1 MRVLKLANR
10 AFAVLKAYALSD
22 LVRSRGLFY
31 GLMGISLWILLFT
44 LPVTLFTDPGSE
56 PGFLSTQI
64 FTGIMVFLFYSA
76 ATWDWAA
83 EIRWMINDGRLE
95 YYIASGSGFLPH
107 YLGIMPISF
116 TWVFLSLGVTY
127 LLLSLVL
134 TPPVLVIRNW
144 VLFLYGF
151 TLLIMTLLGYAL
163 ILGGT
168 ILSAG
173 ASGAIIEFLGFI
185 LPVATGGLTPL
196 VRLPQQ
202 LRILAL
208 VTPFS
213 YPAELLRHSLL
224 GTPLVLSIGEVT
236 LYGGVYALV
245 FFTLSILYFKYQLR
259 KVLREGVRL
268 TAR

>member
-1 MRVLKLANR
+1 VLKLAR
-10 AFAVLKAYALSD
+10 RVLAVLKAYVLSD

-44 LPVTLFTDPGSE
+44 LPVTLFADPGSD
-56 PGFLSTQI
+56 PGFLSAQV

-116 TWVFLSLGVTY
+116 TWVSLSLGATY
-127 LLLSLVL
+127 FLLSLVL
-134 TPPVLVIRNW
+134 TPPVLVIRDW
-144 VLFLYGF
+144 ILFFYG
-151 TLLIMTLLGYAL
+151 LLLLVVTLLGYAL

-196 VRLPQQ
+196 ARLPRQ
-202 LRILAL
+202 LRIFAL
-208 VTPFS
+208 TTPFS

-224 GTPLVLSIGEVT
+224 GTPLVLNVGEII
-236 LYGGVYALV
+236 LYGGVYSLV
-245 FFTLSILYFKYQLR
+245 FFMLSTLYFKYQLR
-259 KVLREGVRL
+259 KVLREGMRL

>member
-1 MRVLKLANR
+1 VLKLARR
-10 AFAVLKAYALSD
+10 ALAVLKAYALSD

-31 GLMGISLWILLFT
+31 GLLGISLWILLLT
-44 LPVTLFTDPGSE
+44 LPITLFADPGND
-56 PGFLSTQI
+56 PGFLSAQV
-64 FTGIMVFLFYSA
+64 FTGVMVFLFYSA

-107 YLGIMPISF
+107 YLGVMPVSLTWIS
-116 TWVFLSLGVTY
+116 LSLGATY

-134 TPPVLVIRNW
+134 IPPVLAVRNW
-144 VLFLYGF
+144 ILLLYAF
-151 TLLIMTLLGYAL
+151 TLLIVTLLGYAL

-173 ASGAIIEFLGFI
+173 ASGAIMEFLGFI
-185 LPVATGGLTPL
+185 LPVATGGLAPL
-196 VRLPQQ
+196 TRLPQP
-202 LRILAL
+202 LRVFAL
-208 VTPFS
+208 TTPFS

-224 GTPLVLSIGEVT
+224 GVPLVLSVEETT
-236 LYGGVYALV
+236 LYGGLYSLV
-245 FFTLSILYFKYQLR
+245 FFTLSTLYFKYQLR
-259 KVLREGVRL
+259 KILREGVRL